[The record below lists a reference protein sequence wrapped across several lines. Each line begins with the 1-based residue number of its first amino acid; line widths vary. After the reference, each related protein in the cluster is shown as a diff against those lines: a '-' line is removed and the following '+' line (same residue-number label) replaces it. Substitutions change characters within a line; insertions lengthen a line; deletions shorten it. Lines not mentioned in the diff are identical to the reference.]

1 MTELERYVELI
12 NDRLLEYLPEKV
24 VPQKSVIE
32 AMEYSLAAGGKR
44 IRPVLTLAF
53 CELCGGDA
61 QAALPFACA
70 VELVHTYSLIHDDL
84 PCMDNDTMRRGRPAN
99 HVANGETMALLAGDA
114 LLTRAFEV
122 LLSEEAVEKVGVQ
135 MALAAARCLAE
146 NIGTSGMI
154 GGQVLDTEAEDK
166 RVDLRALTQIHSLKT
181 GALMVAAAKMGCLA
195 ARATKSQLEAAET
208 YAKNVGLAF
217 QIMDDVL
224 DETATSEALGK
235 TVGSDKASNKS
246 TYVSL
251 LGVERSLEA
260 VKDLTTQAV
269 GVLKAF
275 DGDTSFLENL
285 AWSLA
290 SRGC

>member
-12 NDRLLEYLPEKV
+12 NDRLLEYLPEKD

-32 AMEYSLAAGGKR
+32 AMEYSLVAGGKR

-99 HVANGETMALLAGDA
+99 HVANGEAMALLAGDA
-114 LLTRAFEV
+114 LLTQAFEV
-122 LLSEEAVEKVGVQ
+122 ISSEAVVENVGVQ
-135 MALAAARCLAE
+135 VALEVARCLAE
-146 NIGTSGMI
+146 NIGTAGMI
-154 GGQVLDTEAEDK
+154 GGQVLDMEAENK
-166 RVDLRALTQIHSLKT
+166 RVDLSALNQIHNLKT

-217 QIMDDVL
+217 QLMDDVL

-235 TVGSDKASNKS
+235 TAGSDKNSNKS

-251 LGVERSLEA
+251 LGVERSLEV

-269 GVLKAF
+269 SALKVF
-275 DGDTSFLENL
+275 DDDTSFLENL

-290 SRGC
+290 SRGR

>member
-12 NDRLLEYLPEKV
+12 NSRLLEYLPEKD

-32 AMEYSLAAGGKR
+32 AMEYSLVAGGKR

-53 CELCGGDA
+53 CELCGGGA

-84 PCMDNDTMRRGRPAN
+84 PCMDNDTMRRGRLAN
-99 HVANGETMALLAGDA
+99 HVANGEAMALLAGDA

-122 LLSEEAVEKVGVQ
+122 ISSEEIVENVGAQV
-135 MALAAARCLAE
+135 ALEAARCLAE
-146 NIGTSGMI
+146 NIGASGMI
-154 GGQVLDTEAEDK
+154 GGQVLDMEAENK
-166 RVDLRALTQIHSLKT
+166 RVDLSALTHMHSLKT
-181 GALMVAAAKMGCLA
+181 SALMVAAAKMGCLV
-195 ARATKSQLEAAET
+195 ARAAKSQLEAAET

-235 TVGSDKASNKS
+235 TAGSDKDSNKS

-260 VKDLTTQAV
+260 VKDLTDQAV
-269 GVLKAF
+269 GVLKVF
-275 DGDTSFLENL
+275 DGDTAFLETL
-285 AWSLA
+285 AWSLS

>member
-12 NDRLLEYLPEKV
+12 NDRLLEYLPEKD

-32 AMEYSLAAGGKR
+32 AMEYSLIAGGKR

-99 HVANGETMALLAGDA
+99 HVANGEAMALLAGDA

-122 LLSEEAVEKVGVQ
+122 MLSEEVVANVGAQV
-135 MALAAARCLAE
+135 ALEAARCLAK

-154 GGQVLDTEAEDK
+154 GGQVLDMEAENK
-166 RVDLRALTQIHSLKT
+166 RVDLSALTYMHSLKT
-181 GALMVAAAKMGCLA
+181 SALMVAAAKMGCLV
-195 ARATKSQLEAAET
+195 ARAAKSQLEAAET

-260 VKDLTTQAV
+260 VIDLTTQAV
-269 GVLKAF
+269 SALKAF

-290 SRGC
+290 SRGR

>member
-1 MTELERYVELI
+1 MTEFERYVELI
-12 NDRLLEYLPEKV
+12 NDRLLEYLPEKDV
-24 VPQKSVIE
+24 SQKSVIE
-32 AMEYSLAAGGKR
+32 AMEYSLVAGGKR

-99 HVANGETMALLAGDA
+99 HVANGEAMALLAGDA
-114 LLTRAFEV
+114 LLSQAFKV
-122 LLSEEAVEKVGVQ
+122 ISSEEVVENVGAQV
-135 MALAAARCLAE
+135 ALEAARCLAE

-154 GGQVLDTEAEDK
+154 GGQVLDVEAENK
-166 RVDLRALTQIHSLKT
+166 RVDLSALTQMHNLKT

-195 ARATKSQLEAAET
+195 AIATKSQLEAAET

-269 GVLKAF
+269 GALKAF
-275 DGDTSFLENL
+275 VGDTAFLEDL

-290 SRGC
+290 SRGR

>member
-12 NDRLLEYLPEKV
+12 NDRLLEYLPEKD

-32 AMEYSLAAGGKR
+32 AMEYSLVAGGKR

-53 CELCGGDA
+53 CELCGGDV

-84 PCMDNDTMRRGRPAN
+84 PCMDNDSMRRGKPAN
-99 HVANGETMALLAGDA
+99 HVANGEAMALLAGDA

-122 LLSEEAVEKVGVQ
+122 VLSEEVVAKVGAQV
-135 MALAAARCLAE
+135 ALKAARCLAD
-146 NIGTSGMI
+146 NIGTAGMI
-154 GGQVLDTEAEDK
+154 GGQVLDIEAENK
-166 RVDLRALTQIHSLKT
+166 RIDLSALTQMHSLKT

-195 ARATKSQLEAAET
+195 ARSTKSQLEAAET

-235 TVGSDKASNKS
+235 TAGSDKDSNKS

-275 DGDTSFLENL
+275 DGDTNFLENL

>member
-12 NDRLLEYLPEKV
+12 NDRLLEYLPEKD

-32 AMEYSLAAGGKR
+32 AMEYSLVAGGKR

-53 CELCGGDA
+53 CELCGGDV

-70 VELVHTYSLIHDDL
+70 VELVHAYSLIHDDL
-84 PCMDNDTMRRGRPAN
+84 PCMDNDSMRRGRPAN
-99 HVANGETMALLAGDA
+99 HVANGEAMALLAGDA

-122 LLSEEAVEKVGVQ
+122 LLSEAVVENVGAQV
-135 MALAAARCLAE
+135 ALKAARCLAD
-146 NIGTSGMI
+146 NIGTAGMI
-154 GGQVLDTEAEDK
+154 RGQVLDIEAENK
-166 RVDLRALTQIHSLKT
+166 RIDLSALTQMHSLKT

-235 TVGSDKASNKS
+235 TAGSDKDSNKS

-269 GVLKAF
+269 SALEAF
-275 DGDTSFLENL
+275 DGGTTFLENL

>member
-12 NDRLLEYLPEKV
+12 NGCLLEYLPEKD

-32 AMEYSLAAGGKR
+32 AMEYSLVAGGKR

-99 HVANGETMALLAGDA
+99 HVANGEAMALLAGDA

-122 LLSEEAVEKVGVQ
+122 ILSEEVVENVGAQV
-135 MALAAARCLAE
+135 ALDVAKCLAE

-154 GGQVLDTEAEDK
+154 GGQVLDMEAENK
-166 RVDLRALTQIHSLKT
+166 RVDLSSLTQMHNLKT

-195 ARATKSQLEAAET
+195 ARAAKSQLEAAES

-235 TVGSDKASNKS
+235 TAGSDKDSNKS

-269 GVLKAF
+269 DALKAF
-275 DGDTSFLENL
+275 DGDSSFLENL

-290 SRGC
+290 SRGR

>member
-12 NDRLLEYLPEKV
+12 NDCLLEYLPEKD

-32 AMEYSLAAGGKR
+32 AVEYSLVAGGKR

-61 QAALPFACA
+61 RAALPFACV

-99 HVANGETMALLAGDA
+99 HVANGEAMALLAGDA

-122 LLSEEAVEKVGVQ
+122 ILSEEVVENVGAQV
-135 MALAAARCLAE
+135 ALEVVRCLAE

-154 GGQVLDTEAEDK
+154 GGQVLDMEAENK
-166 RVDLRALTQIHSLKT
+166 RVDLSALAHMHSLKT
-181 GALMVAAAKMGCLA
+181 SALMVAAAKMGCLA
-195 ARATKSQLEAAET
+195 ARVTKSQLEAAES

-235 TVGSDKASNKS
+235 TAGSDKNSNKS

-269 GVLKAF
+269 DALKAF